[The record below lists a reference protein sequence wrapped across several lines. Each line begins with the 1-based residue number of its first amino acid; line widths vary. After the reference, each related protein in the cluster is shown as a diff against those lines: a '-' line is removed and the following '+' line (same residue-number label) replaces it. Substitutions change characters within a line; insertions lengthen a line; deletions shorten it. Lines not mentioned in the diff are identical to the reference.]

1 MTMFMRPEDRMGQP
15 GAPGLPPMPGTML
28 PPNMQPAGD
37 LPPEALTGGAEERQ
51 DNLDIQKE
59 QADKLGKI
67 DEKALQKATEILRKY
82 KAGKFSIDQR
92 IISCQE
98 WWKLNNWQEQAR
110 DRRNGRTGVEGPSTQ
125 TRSSTAW
132 LWNCIIGK
140 HADCIDS
147 YPEPV
152 ILPKAQD
159 DQEEAVRL
167 ASVVP
172 VILDANG
179 FEETYSE
186 CAWQKLQEGTGAYGV
201 FWDKNKLNGLGDVTI
216 RKINVLNLF
225 WEPGVG
231 DIQESRHVF
240 HVALMDTDLLEDQY
254 PEAKGK
260 LKSAG
265 ETVAQYR
272 YDDNVDTTD
281 KSVVIDWYYHRYQ
294 GGRRVLHYCKF
305 VGDTVLYATENDPQ
319 RKETGLYAD
328 AEFPFVL
335 DPLFPVEGQPTG
347 YGLIDIGKDT
357 QKDIDML
364 SQAIVLNSTMS
375 ATPRYFVRK
384 DGGVNEKE
392 FADWSKPLVHT
403 NNSLGSDTLQQIL
416 VNPISGNIVS
426 VLQQKIDELKFIT
439 GNTDVNNGGVPS
451 GVTAASAIAAL
462 KEDAGR
468 TSMDSTKAAYRAF
481 KRVVTMIIERV
492 RQFYDLPRQFR
503 IMGKD
508 GGMSFESYSNRQLQ
522 PQPMGILPGSGEMSY
537 RLPAFDI
544 EVRAQR
550 ENAYTK
556 MSQNEL
562 ALQFYGQGFFNPQL
576 TDQALMAIDM
586 MEFKGKDE
594 LAQKIAEQGTMAQML
609 QQYQQ
614 IALALAQK
622 YEPDMAEQ
630 LAQNIMGRAAGGG
643 PVPTGGGIAPNQS
656 AAVKP
661 TDETANAEKQATES
675 KQNQRMRERVAN
687 ATRPD

>member
-1 MTMFMRPEDRMGQP
+1 MGHP
-15 GAPGLPPMPGTML
+15 GAPGLPPMPGAML
-28 PPNMQPAGD
+28 PPNMQPAGQYPTD
-37 LPPEALTGGAEERQ
+37 EQIDMEMERSRAGLEQ
-51 DNLDIQKE
+51 VANDNLDIQKE

-82 KAGKFSIDQR
+82 KAGKSSIDQR

-319 RKETGLYAD
+319 RKESGLYAD
-328 AEFPFVL
+328 ADFPFVL

-403 NNSLGSDTLQQIL
+403 NNSLGSDTLQQIM

-481 KRVVTMIIERV
+481 KKVVTMIIERV

-503 IMGKD
+503 IMGRD

-630 LAQNIMGRAAGGG
+630 LAQNIMGRAAVGG
-643 PVPTGGGIAPNQS
+643 PVPAGGGIAPNQS
-656 AAVKP
+656 AAVKQN
-661 TDETANAEKQATES
+661 DETANAEKQATES

>member
-15 GAPGLPPMPGTML
+15 GAPGLPPMPGAML
-28 PPNMQPAGD
+28 PPNMQPAGE
-37 LPPEALTGGAEERQ
+37 LQPEALTGGAEERQ

-82 KAGKFSIDQR
+82 KAGKSSIDQR

-294 GGRRVLHYCKF
+294 NGRRVLHYCKF

-335 DPLFPVEGQPTG
+335 DPLYPVEGQPTG

-392 FADWSKPLVHT
+392 FSDWSKPLVHT
-403 NNSLGSDTLQQIL
+403 NNSLGSDTLQQIM

-481 KRVVTMIIERV
+481 KKVVTMIIERV
-492 RQFYDLPRQFR
+492 RQFYELPRQFR

-508 GGMSFESYSNRQLQ
+508 GSMAFESYSNRQLQ

-594 LAQKIAEQGTMAQML
+594 LAQKIAEQGNMAQML

-643 PVPTGGGIAPNQS
+643 PVPAGGGIAPNQS